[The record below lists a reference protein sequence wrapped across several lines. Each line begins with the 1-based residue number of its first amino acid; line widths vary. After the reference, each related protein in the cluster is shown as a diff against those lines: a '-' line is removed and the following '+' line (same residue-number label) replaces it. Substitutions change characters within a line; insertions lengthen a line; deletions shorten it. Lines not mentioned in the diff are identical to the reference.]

1 MELKYY
7 MDQHEHPSEPG
18 KFMAIR
24 DASGALRGV
33 AQHDVTPLCI
43 PLCLPRLPP
52 PQLVPRIAGFATSF
66 LPFHLLAHISHRRS
80 SQLQSLLGQQGS
92 SAVPWSHKNQ
102 DPSCFPVCPGVSP
115 SPDSSW
121 EQRAWPWSS
130 CPVHATDPHSKQITA
145 LETVAPGRH
154 EPPIIC
160 KQPDWLVLQDFCK
173 VCFPLPYSSSC
184 PRASR

>member
-1 MELKYY
+1 M
-7 MDQHEHPSEPG
+7 P
-18 KFMAIR
+18 
-24 DASGALRGV
+24 
-33 AQHDVTPLCI
+33 
-43 PLCLPRLPP
+43 PRLPP
-52 PQLVPRIAGFATSF
+52 PQPVPRIAGFATSF

-102 DPSCFPVCPGVSP
+102 DPGCFLVCPGVSP

-121 EQRAWPWSS
+121 KQRAWPWSS

-145 LETVAPGRH
+145 LETIAPGRH

-173 VCFPLPYSSSC
+173 VCFHLPYSSSC
-184 PRASR
+184 PRASRWCFPACMLSWCHPNASLKRFANVHGRGGRQDMPTGFELIRKD